1 MVKLQ
6 FSKTKKK
13 YMGGKNVY
21 VYRKISLHFPRSV
34 HELPIPLRYR
44 NLKIEVSKNDK
55 ITKIKLTE
63 QDDV

>member
-21 VYRKISLHFPRSV
+21 VYGKISLHFPRSV
-34 HELPIPLRYR
+34 HELLIPLRHR
-44 NLKIEVSKNDK
+44 NLKIEVSKNGK
-55 ITKIKLTE
+55 ITNITLTE